1 MKKIDFLSRIFIAI
15 CFWGYFFYK
24 PFMGEKVIKCP
35 TDTDKKE
42 IPLKYQAVIIKKY
55 FDSTTLGR
63 IKRTIRLYNKDQRII
78 ELISSRGEWWYGDD
92 LWEKTNV
99 GDSVYKFEGSLDLY
113 ILDGGWDTTI
123 IQYKCHPDNIPNWK

>member
-1 MKKIDFLSRIFIAI
+1 MLLIIIWLVS
-15 CFWGYFFYK
+15 FYYH
-24 PFMGEKVIKCP
+24 PVKCP

-42 IPLKYQAVIIKKY
+42 IPLKYQALIIKKY
-55 FDSTTLGR
+55 LDSTGKHPLVPN
-63 IKRTIRLYNKDQRII
+63 RTIRLYNKDKRII
-78 ELISSRGEWWYGDD
+78 ELHSSRGEWWYGDD

-123 IQYKCHPDNIPNWK
+123 IQYKCHPENIPNWK